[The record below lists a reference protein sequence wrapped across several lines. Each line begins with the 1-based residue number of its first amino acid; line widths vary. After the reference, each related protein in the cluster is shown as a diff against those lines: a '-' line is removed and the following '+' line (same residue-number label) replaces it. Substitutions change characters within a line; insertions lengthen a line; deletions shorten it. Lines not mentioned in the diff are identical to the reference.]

1 MASIRAPP
9 WQENTTHG
17 LAPSLALVVRLP
29 LCMAK
34 RTKKIL
40 VVEDNDSCRELL
52 ALLIQ
57 RLGYEVFE
65 AATGLEAIERA
76 SSVCPDLIMMDLGL
90 PEMTGDKATACL
102 KANPSTREIPVVINT
117 AFARGPQTKRALE
130 AGAAEVLHKP
140 FSVTTLRDVLCR
152 YLSAAD
158 ENECGV
164 TTRSKQLP
172 DSSGVRPN
180 FSTSENTL

>member
-1 MASIRAPP
+1 MARERHPGFAVSPG
-9 WQENTTHG
+9 THCAST
-17 LAPSLALVVRLP
+17 LR
-29 LCMAK
+29 MAK

-40 VVEDNDSCRELL
+40 VVEDNDNCRELL
-52 ALLIQ
+52 TLLIQ

-65 AATGLEAIERA
+65 AATGREAIEQA

-102 KANPSTREIPVVINT
+102 KANPFTKEIPVVINT

-140 FSVTTLRDVLCR
+140 FSVTTLRDLLWR

-158 ENECGV
+158 EKDCGV
-164 TTRSKQLP
+164 AINSKQLS
-172 DSSGVRPN
+172 DSSGVRQN
-180 FSTSENTL
+180 FSTNETTL